1 MLRAA
6 DIEQEGSP
14 PEEVR
19 VAKHAFLSDDWFDEA
34 ERLVSDAE
42 AAAPAHASVV
52 VNLVVK
58 DTPFDADR
66 EFHMGA
72 KDGQNAFG
80 RGHADGADVTLTTDY
95 ATAKD
100 IFVSGNPT
108 AGMQAFMAGK
118 VTVQGDMSKL
128 MAAGASGGG
137 PGNQDLSKQ
146 LQDITE

>member
-1 MLRAA
+1 
-6 DIEQEGSP
+6 
-14 PEEVR
+14 
-19 VAKHAFLSDDWFDEA
+19 VAKYAFLSDEWFDEA
-34 ERLVSDAE
+34 EKLVAAADT
-42 AAAPAHASVV
+42 AAPAHASVV

-58 DTPFDADR
+58 DTPFNEDR
-66 EFHMGA
+66 QLHMGA
-72 KDGQNAFG
+72 KEGKGEFG
-80 RGHADGADVTLTTDY
+80 RGHAAEADVTLTTDY

-128 MAAGASGGG
+128 MAAQGGGG
-137 PGNQDLSKQ
+137 PGNPELAQK

>member
-1 MLRAA
+1 M
-6 DIEQEGSP
+6 
-14 PEEVR
+14 
-19 VAKHAFLSDDWFDEA
+19 AKYAFLSDEWFDEA
-34 ERLVSDAE
+34 EKLVAAHDT
-42 AAAPAHASVV
+42 AAPAHASVV

-66 EFHMGA
+66 QFHMGA
-72 KDGQNAFG
+72 KDGKGEFA
-80 RGHADGADVTLTTDY
+80 RGHADDADVTLTTDY
-95 ATAKD
+95 ATAKE

-128 MAAGASGGG
+128 MAAQAGGG
-137 PGNQDLSKQ
+137 APGNPELSKA

>member
-6 DIEQEGSP
+6 EIEQEGNP

-19 VAKHAFLSDDWFDEA
+19 VAKHAFLSDEWFDEA
-34 ERLVSDAE
+34 EKIVAAADAG
-42 AAAPAHASVV
+42 APAHTSVV

-58 DTPFDADR
+58 DTPFDSDR

-72 KDGQNAFG
+72 KDGKGEFG

-95 ATAKD
+95 TTAKD

-128 MAAGASGGG
+128 MAAQAGGG
-137 PGNQDLSKQ
+137 APGNPDLSKA

>member
-1 MLRAA
+1 M
-6 DIEQEGSP
+6 
-14 PEEVR
+14 
-19 VAKHAFLSDDWFDEA
+19 AKFPFLSDEWFDQA
-34 ERLVSDAE
+34 EKLVAASDTQ
-42 AAAPAHASVV
+42 APAHASVA

-58 DTPFDADR
+58 ETPFDKDC

-72 KDGQNAFG
+72 KDGKGDFG
-80 RGHADGADVTLTTDY
+80 RGHFDTADVTLTTDY
-95 ATAKD
+95 TTAKE

-128 MAAGASGGG
+128 MAAQAGGAA
-137 PGNQDLSKQ
+137 PGNPELSKA